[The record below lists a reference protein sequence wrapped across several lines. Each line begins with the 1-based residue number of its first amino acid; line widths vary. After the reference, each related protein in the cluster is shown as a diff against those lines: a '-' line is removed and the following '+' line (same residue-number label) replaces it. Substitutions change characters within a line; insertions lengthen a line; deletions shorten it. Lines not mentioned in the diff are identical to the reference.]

1 MSSALSFLWTVA
13 LVTGAPL
20 DAQFAQAAPVIREA
34 PPFERSAG
42 QRRAVVLLQG
52 LRAHPFSSRSTARA
66 DRHGWQRPGSPLV
79 KVLAQEADVYV
90 FAYGQTVAVDR
101 IVKATGFA
109 NNIRQLK
116 LLGYAEIVLVGHSA
130 GGLIARQ
137 FVEDHPEA
145 GVTKVIQVGAPNG
158 GSSWAKAN
166 WFVPNAQGAFIG
178 SLTKEGRRQ
187 CLAKRTGKTIPEHV
201 EFVCLIG
208 LIDLHAN
215 LSVSN
220 EIGGEGE
227 AIRLAA
233 AVNARGDGMVSSDSQ
248 WTEELQEQGIPAV
261 PIGIDHFTIMRS
273 KAGAEKIA
281 QLIREPQ
288 PRWNAARVAE
298 ARQRFFGTEE
308 SRP

>member
-1 MSSALSFLWTVA
+1 MTSALSFLWTVA
-13 LVTGAPL
+13 LATGAPV

-52 LRAHPFSSRSTARA
+52 LRAHPFSSRNAAKA
-66 DRHGWQRPGSPLV
+66 DRHSWQRPGSPLV
-79 KVLAQEADVYV
+79 KALAQEADVFV

-101 IVKATGFA
+101 IVEATGLA
-109 NNIRQLK
+109 KNIRQLK
-116 LLGYAEIVLVGHSA
+116 RLGYAEIVLVGHSA

-137 FVEDHPEA
+137 FVEDHPGA

-158 GSSWAKAN
+158 GSSWAKAG
-166 WFVPNAQGAFIG
+166 WSVRTGQEAFIA

-187 CLAKRTGKTIPEHV
+187 CLAKRAGKIIPADV

-208 LIDLHAN
+208 LIDLRVDV
-215 LSVSN
+215 SVSK

-227 AIRLAA
+227 VVRLVAA
-233 AVNARGDGMVSSDSQ
+233 AKTRGDGMVSWDSQ

-261 PIGIDHFTIMRS
+261 SIEIDHFMMMRS
-273 KAGAEKIA
+273 KAGTEKIV
-281 QLIREPQ
+281 QLVREPQ
-288 PRWNAARVAE
+288 PRWDGTQVAK
-298 ARQRFFGTEE
+298 ARQRFLRTEE